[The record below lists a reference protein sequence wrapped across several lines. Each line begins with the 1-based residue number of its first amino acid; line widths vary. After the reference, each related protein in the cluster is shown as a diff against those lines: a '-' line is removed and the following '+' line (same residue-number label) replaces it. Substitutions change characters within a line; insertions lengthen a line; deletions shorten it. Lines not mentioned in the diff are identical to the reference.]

1 MKDDFPSDADVS
13 AYLVDESPIPVSII
27 TGFLGSGKTTL
38 LARILE
44 SSIFSDTAVIVNE
57 LGEMGFDHLLLEV
70 ADEELALLPNG
81 CLGCQFRNELVDTMP
96 TLLDQAAHYESSA
109 F

>member
-1 MKDDFPSDADVS
+1 MKGGFPSDADVS

-44 SSIFSDTAVIVNE
+44 SSSFSDTAVIVNE
-57 LGEMGFDHLLLEV
+57 LGEMGLDHLLLEV

-81 CLGCQFRNELVDTMP
+81 CLCCQSVSYTHQTLP
-96 TLLDQAAHYESSA
+96 TIYSV
-109 F
+109 

>member
-1 MKDDFPSDADVS
+1 MKGGFPSDADVS

-57 LGEMGFDHLLLEV
+57 LGEMGLDHLLLEV
-70 ADEELALLPNG
+70 ADEELALSLI
-81 CLGCQFRNELVDTMP
+81 
-96 TLLDQAAHYESSA
+96 HI
-109 F
+109 